1 MYNDLVNMAIVIL
14 FVSRLQSYNIISK
27 VVAFAYG
34 KDVNDRKQETA
45 MNQRI
50 MKQPMQETME
60 NIISGYGRRYIMPP

>member
-14 FVSRLQSYNIISK
+14 FVTNSVQSYNIISK
-27 VVAFAYG
+27 VVSFAYG

-50 MKQPMQETME
+50 MK
-60 NIISGYGRRYIMPP
+60 